1 MVLAEAVMGGGG
13 GGRGSFC
20 LSYFI
25 FFILFHILI
34 DCLLM
39 LITSIWPTPSILFI
53 ESSNLSI

>member
-13 GGRGSFC
+13 GGDFC

-34 DCLLM
+34 DCRLM